1 MTALKTEPTVSEKN
15 LGESLWKP
23 KSSIV
28 AVSSESDFPIT
39 LEKLEERRASQG
51 GETKG
56 TEANIDVAWTLVQS
70 EGVFRDNIRHAYEDL
85 VLYAFIYLDQ
95 ELFGKGYRYSLKFQT
110 IRLSDN
116 KIQNND
122 LEGYYGG
129 TGRID
134 DDIGTMGRW
143 YVFKMEW
150 SRAHNAVCG
159 DSGMFSFRP
168 YFIADKND
176 YFDGM
181 IHFTARSEFDVGE
194 DHYFLIEEPTYD
206 IKHNP

>member
-1 MTALKTEPTVSEKN
+1 MTTLKTEATVPEKN
-15 LGESLWKP
+15 LGESLGKP
-23 KSSIV
+23 KSSII
-28 AVSSESDFPIT
+28 AVESQSDFPIS

-51 GETKG
+51 EEAKG
-56 TEANIDVAWTLVQS
+56 NKANIDVAWTFIQS
-70 EGVFRDNIRHAYEDL
+70 EAVFRDNIRHANEDL
-85 VLYAFIYLDQ
+85 VLYALIYLDQ

-116 KIQNND
+116 KVQNND
-122 LEGYYGG
+122 FENHYGG

-134 DDIGTMGRW
+134 DDIGSMGRW
-143 YVFKMEW
+143 YAFKMEW
-150 SRAHNAVCG
+150 SRARNAVRG

-194 DHYFLIEEPTYD
+194 DHYFLIEEPTT
-206 IKHNP
+206 